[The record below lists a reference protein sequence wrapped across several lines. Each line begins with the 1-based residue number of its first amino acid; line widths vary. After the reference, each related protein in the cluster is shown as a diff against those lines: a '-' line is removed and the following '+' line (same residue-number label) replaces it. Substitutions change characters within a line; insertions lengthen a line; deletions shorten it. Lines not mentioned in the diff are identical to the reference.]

1 MDVLFL
7 SSPWFKIRFSLNVV
21 LVISLIGLYGC
32 SGSYDRV
39 TIDLD
44 IPQWSGIWVKVHV
57 IRTDGEY
64 TDSVMLDESGQGKYA
79 LRHCSPVTLA
89 FAGNGNDHPLVIVV
103 NPGERVKVSYS
114 ADWQIQGSLESTRL
128 LNFQKK
134 ILSASLQLQGLKVP
148 IADSLPQR
156 VRDSIYSTH
165 TLKRDSILSL
175 LRNEAYATVSSN
187 PYDISSIFILIS
199 RLEGTPILPYNEY
212 KQTYTRVDSCLSTL
226 YPYHP
231 LLEGLKKVVR
241 YFEFTDSLAL
251 QELSCDVGKTIPQQY
266 FTTIDERVLQVPG
279 IWARWILLD
288 FWNPR
293 FEKIGYDRAQ
303 LKSVFQNY
311 GSRGLVVIS
320 FGVGM
325 NSLTLAKHA
334 ITDSIAWYQVEL
346 TEVANSDL
354 LKSLGIARLP
364 ANLLLNR
371 SGVVEKKNID
381 YSNLAHYLDSAIQRV
396 PKPVLKAGI
405 EIAPNK

>member
-1 MDVLFL
+1 MDVLFF
-7 SSPWFKIRFSLNVV
+7 SSPWFKIRFSLNVA
-21 LVISLIGLYGC
+21 LVTSLIVSYGC
-32 SGSYDRV
+32 SGSYDKIC
-39 TIDLD
+39 IDLN
-44 IPQWSGIWVKVHV
+44 IPEWSSTWVQVHV
-57 IRTDGEY
+57 IKSDGEY
-64 TDSVMLDESGQGKYA
+64 TDSVMLDESGEGK
-79 LRHCSPVTLA
+79 LVLHHRTPVTFA
-89 FAGNGNDHPLVIVV
+89 FAGNGNDHPLVLVA
-103 NPGERVKVSYS
+103 NPGERVKVSYG
-114 ADWQIQGSLESTRL
+114 ADWQIQGSLESIRL
-128 LNFQKK
+128 MNFQKK
-134 ILSASLQLQGLKVP
+134 ILSALLHLQGLKVS
-148 IADSLPQR
+148 IADSLTQR

-293 FEKIGYDRAQ
+293 FEKSGYDRAK
-303 LKSVFQNY
+303 LKSVYQNY
-311 GSRGLVVIS
+311 GPQGLVVIS

-325 NSLTLAKHA
+325 DSLTLAKHA
-334 ITDSIAWYQVEL
+334 ITDSITWYQVEL
-346 TEVANSDL
+346 SEVANSDL

-381 YSNLAHYLDSAIQRV
+381 YSNLAHYLDSSIQRV
-396 PKPVLKAGI
+396 SKPVLKAGI
-405 EIAPNK
+405 EIAPTK